1 MRDETIVY
9 DVAWSALQPQLLHAS
24 LQPVHSISTPTTGSS
39 GSAGSRRPD
48 ARQLRQEL
56 TAQPAYQ
63 CIDWSARNLIAFA
76 TCSRVLP
83 LATTLQSVAGT
94 GAGASLPTGSAG
106 VAGGPPAS
114 MNTVT
119 AGPSSAANQA
129 NPNPTQSTS
138 SAAGT
143 APSVQEASGEMRL
156 HTIHI
161 MDPNTPWAMCSLA
174 QEHHTRPIKTLK
186 WSGSGFQ
193 LISIDDGG
201 TLCLWRMRSHLAN
214 EWYCEHTQSYGTD
227 ESVVAAVWLENG
239 LVRKVFTLVLNRA
252 TRRSKY
258 QLAPFNVEREESSGA
273 EDQSSVVISRWEVN
287 DTPRPV
293 HAVFSR
299 HMQTSATSLP
309 SPAPDWQCRKR
320 LQWTGAYVTSLTI
333 GANLSVVA
341 ATADGEAHFFDCS
354 NLAKRP
360 SKSLQSSESSKRPLD
375 EHIATHRCAI
385 ASLNS
390 LESVRILADP
400 SSFCLT
406 TPALTHQLLRLQF
419 EFCIFSGRE
428 SWDVL
433 LCLRYLLRDPTYGP
447 DIVDRLYESI
457 LQGLQALPSTQKQL
471 YLLRGFAVLIAITK
485 CVPARALRFND
496 YELPAT
502 ILTALLPFVDWITPF
517 VICIFKNLMHVA
529 RSRAAT
535 ELVQSQ
541 DSGSSASNTTPF
553 LSFLFQSDAAQLL
566 RETLVYASLLKH
578 QASISTSKVIQQHNN
593 VQQQQQQHSQPQYE
607 QQQQQIYDSAASL
620 GALNHGVARESSA
633 TIKKLFNILSEISFK
648 AARDASFSW
657 GDISNLISALEV
669 LQKPEYEQ
677 TRLMRS
683 LQLSSTSR
691 GVLGQLAHVVHGP
704 ALRVLARDA
713 PDTAITAAT
722 PVACPA
728 FLFGKATKSLV
739 PGIFNSTAEVVPG
752 REVDGVNSPHGGRG
766 VASPPAEV
774 PGSVLLSDVMEG
786 DAFDDDTTDAR
797 FTVRSRRS
805 RPEDDREHG
814 D

>member
-1 MRDETIVY
+1 MLEFVCDAFR
-9 DVAWSALQPQLLHAS
+9 SS
-24 LQPVHSISTPTTGSS
+24 LVP
-39 GSAGSRRPD
+39 
-48 ARQLRQEL
+48 
-56 TAQPAYQ
+56 PA
-63 CIDWSARNLIAFA
+63 DSARWPSEA
-76 TCSRVLP
+76 
-83 LATTLQSVAGT
+83 LAVALNASDTLQS
-94 GAGASLPTGSAG
+94 
-106 VAGGPPAS
+106 
-114 MNTVT
+114 
-119 AGPSSAANQA
+119 
-129 NPNPTQSTS
+129 
-138 SAAGT
+138 
-143 APSVQEASGEMRL
+143 
-156 HTIHI
+156 
-161 MDPNTPWAMCSLA
+161 
-174 QEHHTRPIKTLK
+174 
-186 WSGSGFQ
+186 
-193 LISIDDGG
+193 ID
-201 TLCLWRMRSHLAN
+201 
-214 EWYCEHTQSYGTD
+214 
-227 ESVVAAVWLENG
+227 
-239 LVRKVFTLVLNRA
+239 
-252 TRRSKY
+252 
-258 QLAPFNVEREESSGA
+258 
-273 EDQSSVVISRWEVN
+273 
-287 DTPRPV
+287 
-293 HAVFSR
+293 
-299 HMQTSATSLP
+299 
-309 SPAPDWQCRKR
+309 
-320 LQWTGAYVTSLTI
+320 
-333 GANLSVVA
+333 NLLS
-341 ATADGEAHFFDCS
+341 
-354 NLAKRP
+354 
-360 SKSLQSSESSKRPLD
+360 Q
-375 EHIATHRCAI
+375 
-385 ASLNS
+385 
-390 LESVRILADP
+390 
-400 SSFCLT
+400 
-406 TPALTHQLLRLQF
+406 
-419 EFCIFSGRE
+419 
-428 SWDVL
+428 
-433 LCLRYLLRDPTYGP
+433 
-447 DIVDRLYESI
+447 
-457 LQGLQALPSTQKQL
+457 
-471 YLLRGFAVLIAITK
+471 
-485 CVPARALRFND
+485 LRFND

-648 AARDASFSW
+648 AARD
-657 GDISNLISALEV
+657 DISNLISALEV

-805 RPEDDREHG
+805 VSLAALNSVQKTTGSTVTEPPHARRDVLKQTFVSGTVDFRECMR
-814 D
+814 